1 MKTFLSVVESA
12 LDMTE
17 AEVLHLLEAMK
28 TISQQIDLEDNAEGT
43 SSVNK
48 QVQHSIQHTL
58 E

>member
-1 MKTFLSVVESA
+1 
-12 LDMTE
+12 MTE